1 MWIIEKRKYFFGLS
15 SLLVALSIAAMF
27 VWGFNF
33 GIDFTGGSITE
44 VTYSQD
50 KPDLDSIK
58 EAIDLNGQYE
68 GYSVRPAGE
77 SGYVIRTKQINESQK
92 NSLVDLISFGETENI
107 TIERFNS
114 IGPVAGEELRNK
126 SYIAISI
133 VMVAILLFVIFAFR
147 KVSEP
152 VPSWK
157 YGIATIVALMHDVLI
172 PTGIFVVL
180 GYVVGIEIDLL
191 FVAALL
197 SIMGYSVND
206 TIVVFDRVRENLL
219 DNKEMNHK
227 EPFEETVGRG
237 LMQTMARSINT
248 SLTTITVLVFLYF
261 FGGEATKNFSLIL
274 LLGMIAGTYSSI
286 FLASPLLVWFAGH
299 KKED

>member
-1 MWIIEKRKYFFGLS
+1 MWIINNRKYFF
-15 SLLVALSIAAMF
+15 ALSGLLAILSIVAMF
-27 VWGFNF
+27 SFGFNF

-50 KPDLDSIK
+50 RPELESIK
-58 EAIDLNGQYE
+58 EVVNENGEYE
-68 GYSVRPAGE
+68 GYSVRSAGE
-77 SGYVIRTKQINESQK
+77 SGYVIRTKQIDETKK
-92 NSLVDLISFGETENI
+92 NALVELISFGNIENI

-126 SYIAISI
+126 SYIAIAAVI
-133 VMVAILLFVIFAFR
+133 LAILLFVIFAFR

-157 YGIATIVALMHDVLI
+157 YGIATIIALLHDVLI

-180 GYVVGIEIDLL
+180 GHVVGMEIDLL

-219 DNKEMNHK
+219 DNKDTNLK
-227 EPFEETVGRG
+227 EPFDETVGRG

-248 SLTTITVLVFLYF
+248 SVTTITVLVFLYF

-274 LLGMIAGTYSSI
+274 LMGMIAGTYSSI
-286 FLASPLLVWFAGH
+286 FLASPLLVKFAGGN
-299 KKED
+299 KEE

>member
-1 MWIIEKRKYFFGLS
+1 MWIINNRKYFFWLS
-15 SLLVALSIAAMF
+15 GILATASLVVIF

-44 VTYSQD
+44 VTYNENR
-50 KPDLDSIK
+50 PDLEEIK
-58 EAIDLNGQYE
+58 VAIEDNGAFE
-68 GYSVRPAGE
+68 GYSVRPAGD
-77 SGYVIRTKQINESQK
+77 SGYVVRTKQIDEAQK
-92 NSLVDLISFGETENI
+92 NILVETIALGAIENVN
-107 TIERFNS
+107 IERFNS

-126 SYIAISI
+126 SYIAISVVI
-133 VMVAILLFVIFAFR
+133 LAILLFVIFAFR

-157 YGIATIVALMHDVLI
+157 YGMATVVALLHDVLI

-180 GYVVGIEIDLL
+180 GHFAGIEIDLL

-197 SIMGYSVND
+197 SIIGYSVND

-219 DNKEMNHK
+219 INKEEQNN
-227 EPFEETVGRG
+227 EPFDETVGRG

-248 SLTTITVLVFLYF
+248 SVTTITVLVFLYF
-261 FGGEATKNFSLIL
+261 LGGEATKNFSLIL

-286 FLASPLLVWFAGH
+286 FLASPLLVRFAG
-299 KKED
+299 KGTSE

>member
-1 MWIIEKRKYFFGLS
+1 MWIINNRKYFF
-15 SLLVALSIAAMF
+15 ALSGLLATLSIVAMF
-27 VWGFNF
+27 AFGFNF

-44 VTYSQD
+44 VSYTED
-50 KPDLDSIK
+50 RPDLDAMK
-58 EAIDLNGQYE
+58 AAIDENGEYE
-68 GYSVRPAGE
+68 GYSVRSASE
-77 SGYVIRTKQINESQK
+77 DAYVIRTKQIDETKK
-92 NSLVDLISFGETENI
+92 NALVELVSFGNI
-107 TIERFNS
+107 GNVTIERFNS

-126 SYIAISI
+126 SYVAIAVVIL
-133 VMVAILLFVIFAFR
+133 AILLFVIFAFR
-147 KVSEP
+147 KVSQP

-157 YGIATIVALMHDVLI
+157 YGIATIVALLHDVLI

-180 GYVVGIEIDLL
+180 GHLVGIEIDLL

-219 DNKEMNHK
+219 DNKETNLK
-227 EPFEETVGRG
+227 EDFDETVGRG

-248 SLTTITVLVFLYF
+248 SVTTITVLVFLYF
-261 FGGEATKNFSLIL
+261 LGGEATKNFSLIL

-286 FLASPLLVWFAGH
+286 FLASPLLVKFAGDA
-299 KKED
+299 KGK

>member
-1 MWIIEKRKYFFGLS
+1 MWIIQNRKYFFGIS
-15 SLLVALSIAAMF
+15 GLLAILSIAVMF

-44 VTYSQD
+44 ITYVQD
-50 KPDLDSIK
+50 KADLDSVKNI
-58 EAIDLNGQYE
+58 IDETGQFE

-77 SGYVIRTKQINESQK
+77 NGYVVRTKQIDEVQK
-92 NSLVDLISFGETENI
+92 NVLVEAVSFGNIENI
-107 TIERFNS
+107 NIERFNS

-126 SYIAISI
+126 SYIAIAV
-133 VMVAILLFVIFAFR
+133 VMVAILLFIIFAFR

-157 YGIATIVALMHDVLI
+157 YGIATIIALMHDVLI

-180 GYVVGIEIDLL
+180 GHTIGIEIDLL

-219 DNKEMNHK
+219 ENQETRNR

-248 SLTTITVLVFLYF
+248 SLTTITIPVEVMR
-261 FGGEATKNFSLIL
+261 GK
-274 LLGMIAGTYSSI
+274 
-286 FLASPLLVWFAGH
+286 
-299 KKED
+299 